1 MYRSSYISMP
11 NFKYLY
17 DIQRIHEESS
27 NMKVDQAI
35 KKCNNST
42 GGFITGIEDV
52 VENFTSPVG

>member
-1 MYRSSYISMP
+1 M
-11 NFKYLY
+11 
-17 DIQRIHEESS
+17 IQRIHEESS